1 MKNNGGADRSSF
13 RRGVGAGIGVLTACL
28 PAIRN
33 LVPEEV
39 MGRLVIFA
47 GKEKAVIG
55 AMKDG
60 GPESF
65 AALDTVC
72 NLIGRRN
79 FGKPAWN
86 RINFSFS
93 LAVPES
99 IAGKK
104 LESIVVEP
112 EAGRAIISFPSQSG
126 VPTTQRWEDG
136 DKVFSTPSFWRIEL
150 VLSHGSARAKA
161 EFYGYYHNAG
171 SGGRANGEWKPKCS
185 GKAGRPI
192 VKHFNLAEDS
202 GISDLVRTTGV
213 SAGEIRKKIAGALEA
228 LRATSP

>member
-1 MKNNGGADRSSF
+1 MDK
-13 RRGVGAGIGVLTACL
+13 
-28 PAIRN
+28 
-33 LVPEEV
+33 LVV
-39 MGRLVIFA
+39 FS

-93 LAVPES
+93 LAVPDTVD
-99 IAGKK
+99 GKK
-104 LESIVVEP
+104 LESIVIEP
-112 EAGRAIISFPSQSG
+112 EAGRATISFPSQSG

-136 DKVFSTPSFWRIEL
+136 SKVFSTPSFWRIEL
-150 VLSHGSARAKA
+150 TLSQVSAKAKA
-161 EFYGYYHNAG
+161 EFYGYYHSAD
-171 SGGRANGEWKPKCS
+171 SGGRTKGEWKLKCS

-192 VKHFNLAEDS
+192 VKYFDLAEDS
-202 GISDLVRTTGV
+202 GISDLVRTTGI

-228 LRATSP
+228 LRPVSL